1 MIDHSMLP
9 AAAPS
14 AGRTLPPVA
23 APAEVADHGLIRVGA
38 AVGGAAG
45 KVARKPA
52 EILVHGRR

>member
-9 AAAPS
+9 AAALI

-38 AVGGAAG
+38 AVGGPAG
-45 KVARKPA
+45 KVARKPVETLA
-52 EILVHGRR
+52 YGRR